1 MLQNHPKLNEA
12 LNNFAI
18 EYCINPFK
26 YLYEADA
33 QVLLSRHL
41 ESAFHEPH
49 EINREQNHYP
59 SLDFEKRMN
68 IGKVHREYPAGI
80 LFDNVV
86 LGDPHQLTNDQI
98 NRKLRYESWYTQPLR
113 YAIELKL
120 VPLYLL
126 PRTKGA
132 DDSMDDYQRFVGWVN
147 NGKKL
152 NKKSKLNLLDEYQS
166 APLEYGMQ
174 LTLFQ
179 SREDQEYFLKN
190 HDPGCRPRYES
201 WFADFKELI
210 RKHDNVG
217 YYYVDMASKS
227 VKLVYP
233 Q

>member
-12 LNNFAI
+12 LKNFAI

-26 YLYEADA
+26 YLYEADV
-33 QVLLSRHL
+33 QVLLSKHL
-41 ESAFHEPH
+41 ELEFSADHK
-49 EINREQNHYP
+49 IKREQKHYP
-59 SLDFEKRMN
+59 SLESEKSMN
-68 IGKVHREYPAGI
+68 IGKIHREYPADI
-80 LFDNVV
+80 RFDNVV
-86 LGDPHQLTNDQI
+86 LRDPLQLSEAQ
-98 NRKLRYESWYTQPLR
+98 RKSNMYYENWYYQPVR

-126 PRTKGA
+126 PKTKAA
-132 DDSMDDYQRFVGWVN
+132 DDSMDDYQRFVGFVN
-147 NGKKL
+147 KNEKGKLTKL
-152 NKKSKLNLLDEYQS
+152 TEKGFPSLK
-166 APLEYGMQ
+166 YGLQ

-190 HDPGCRPRYES
+190 HDLSCRPRYES

-217 YYYVDMASKS
+217 YYYVDLASKS

>member
-12 LNNFAI
+12 LKNFAI

-26 YLYEADA
+26 YLYEADV
-33 QVLLSRHL
+33 QVLLSKHL
-41 ESAFHEPH
+41 ELEFSADHK
-49 EINREQNHYP
+49 IKREQKHYP
-59 SLDFEKRMN
+59 SLESEKSMN
-68 IGKVHREYPAGI
+68 IGKIHREYPADI
-80 LFDNVV
+80 RFDNVV
-86 LGDPHQLTNDQI
+86 LRDPLQLSEAQ
-98 NRKLRYESWYTQPLR
+98 RKSNMYYENWYYQPVR

-126 PRTKGA
+126 PKTKAA
-132 DDSMDDYQRFVGWVN
+132 DDSMDDYQRFVGYVKPDN
-147 NGKKL
+147 K
-152 NKKSKLNLLDEYQS
+152 KKSKLDLLKKYQTTS
-166 APLEYGMQ
+166 LEYGLQ

-190 HDPGCRPRYES
+190 HDPSCRPRYES

-210 RKHDNVG
+210 RQHDNVG
-217 YYYVDMASKS
+217 YYYVDLASKS